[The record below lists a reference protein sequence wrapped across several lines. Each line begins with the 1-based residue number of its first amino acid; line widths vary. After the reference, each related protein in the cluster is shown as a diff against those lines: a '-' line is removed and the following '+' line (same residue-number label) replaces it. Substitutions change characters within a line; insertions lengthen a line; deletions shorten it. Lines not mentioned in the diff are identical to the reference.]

1 MKRKTF
7 PSEKYIETSDTIHT
21 DLKHFPDF
29 LYRYFNDKKC
39 FDEIRPV
46 SNQPARFFVTPKIYK
61 SKSLEKLNVDQLKL
75 RLIMDQ
81 TGTYTFNT

>member
-7 PSEKYIETSDTIHT
+7 PSGKYIETSDTIHT
-21 DLKHFPDF
+21 DLKDFHDF

-39 FDEIRPV
+39 FDEIRLV
-46 SNQPARFFVTPKIYK
+46 SNQPVRFFVTAKIHK
-61 SKSLEKLNVDQLKL
+61 SKSLEKLNVDQLKF